1 MKIITRIY
9 KYLDFQDV
17 AVSNFERK
25 TGISNG
31 YLAKMRARNA
41 DVGEGILR
49 KVLENCPEVSVEW
62 LVTGRGEMLR
72 AVGAVQG
79 QELPPKP
86 PQAAAPPDQ
95 SALVAALQQTIAA
108 KDELI
113 AELKKRC
120 ATLEDK
126 PPNSTAAHPQ
136 TK

>member
-1 MKIITRIY
+1 MKIIERVY
-9 KYLDFQDV
+9 KYIDFQEITV
-17 AVSNFERK
+17 CNFERK

-31 YLAKMRARNA
+31 YLAKMKARNA
-41 DVGEGILR
+41 DIGEGILR
-49 KVLENCPEVSVEW
+49 KVLENCPEISVEW

-72 AVGAVQG
+72 AVQG
-79 QELPPKP
+79 QEPPPEP

-95 SALVAALQQTIAA
+95 GALVAALQQTIAA

-136 TK
+136 TE

>member
-1 MKIITRIY
+1 MRFLNYYSEIS
-9 KYLDFQDV
+9 LD
-17 AVSNFERK
+17 
-25 TGISNG
+25 
-31 YLAKMRARNA
+31 
-41 DVGEGILR
+41 
-49 KVLENCPEVSVEW
+49 W
-62 LVTGRGEMLR
+62 LFYNRGEMLR

-79 QELPPKP
+79 QEPPPEP

-126 PPNSTAAHPQ
+126 PLNSTAAHPQ
-136 TK
+136 TE